1 MQMRLKQK
9 LSLRIYL
16 SNLLYI
22 FMVVILNILAK
33 NFYVKMY

>member
-1 MQMRLKQK
+1 MQMRFKQK